1 RAVSGRAGG
10 IAGAPEGAAARLRFA
25 LYLGGVTANTGA
37 AGGIVGISSG
47 ESTVENCYGD
57 GSVASSDGYAGGIA
71 GENLGRIQDCAVGSG
86 GAAVTL
92 TTRSR
97 TAAGAVCAV
106 NHKGGTVSGAV
117 LGGRI
122 TISGSAFILGAVV
135 GDNSGTVA
143 DAEVTQQPEYDVSAS
158 ALQVGGAVGINRPG
172 GTVRSVRVTSDFK
185 GFSRYQYLGG
195 VVGQNCAPSSDGT
208 AAGKVE
214 NCTYSGAITEGKSA
228 AANCYGGI
236 AGVNGGLLSGNTVS
250 ALTLTADG
258 VYTATATSSASDKE
272 RLSTHI
278 GGIAGKNDTSGIIE
292 QCYIDNTRTG
302 AITVKNGMV
311 GGVTGYNKGTVALS
325 GDKST
330 ETLMANVREVNEL
343 LANAKDLSADSSW
356 VKWNDGAD
364 IEELTYASSG
374 KTVAQG
380 RTMQI
385 IVTGNGSLGGIAGC
399 NAPSGALERCVSGNW
414 LLVNRSDS
422 ISVGTGGIIGM
433 NESEKHRSF
442 LLNRAFVGRPRR
454 SANTNRF
461 CGGS

>member
-1 RAVSGRAGG
+1 M
-10 IAGAPEGAAARLRFA
+10 
-25 LYLGGVTANTGA
+25 
-37 AGGIVGISSG
+37 
-47 ESTVENCYGD
+47 
-57 GSVASSDGYAGGIA
+57 
-71 GENLGRIQDCAVGSG
+71 
-86 GAAVTL
+86 
-92 TTRSR
+92 
-97 TAAGAVCAV
+97 
-106 NHKGGTVSGAV
+106 
-117 LGGRI
+117 
-122 TISGSAFILGAVV
+122 
-135 GDNSGTVA
+135 
-143 DAEVTQQPEYDVSAS
+143 
-158 ALQVGGAVGINRPG
+158 
-172 GTVRSVRVTSDFK
+172 
-185 GFSRYQYLGG
+185 
-195 VVGQNCAPSSDGT
+195 VGQNCAPSSDGT

-278 GGIAGKNDTSGIIE
+278 GGIAGKNDTTGIIE

-330 ETLMANVREVNEL
+330 ETLMANVREVSEL
-343 LANAKDLSADSSW
+343 LANAKSLSADSSW

-374 KTVAQG
+374 KPVAQG

-399 NAPSGALERCVSGNW
+399 NAPSGALERCVSGDW

-433 NESEKHRSF
+433 NESEKTSPSCSTGRSS
-442 LLNRAFVGRPRR
+442 AVSSVTPTPTVSPAASSAPRPTARR
-454 SANTNRF
+454 PT
-461 CGGS
+461 G